1 METVLIYLAK
11 SSAILGIFYVIY
23 IAFLNKETFFQ
34 LNRLYL
40 ISGIFM
46 ALVIP
51 FISITKTVYIDPVPV
66 TPAEYVYVPSA
77 LLEASISEQASVA
90 PAFEIN
96 WLYVFAVLY
105 AIGML
110 FMMTKLVIQ
119 LFSVYSI
126 IRNNK
131 KVVENGIHYVET
143 NEDHPPFSFF
153 KYVVYN
159 PTLFSKEELDI
170 ILKHEKAHSKERH
183 SIDILASK
191 ILVIYQWLNP
201 FAWLY
206 QKSVAQNLE
215 YLADQKAT
223 QDMVC
228 RKSYQLAL
236 LKATGAHQLS
246 ITNNFF
252 NSLIK
257 KRIIMLQQQESKKR
271 NMLKLALVIPAII
284 AFVVVFNTEVIAQER
299 DDKHDVSEL
308 TQIDA
313 VEAVTAAETEII
325 RVSDPVITEAPVVE
339 ILGDVKIKID
349 KNTTKKDLEK
359 YKKQLK
365 KEGIEFKYKK
375 LKYNDANE
383 LTSIAITVK
392 DNNGKSGSYAL
403 SSDEGIEPFTLSA
416 DDDGISFNGGNSSH
430 YGSGNYFVIKGDD
443 KEHHDKM
450 RAHKMK
456 IKAHK
461 MHGNNNDASTWISD
475 DGKKIHIGKSKV
487 MIIDE
492 DGEHQSHDIE
502 IDGDGEGTI
511 IINGKKMDFSDMDI
525 DLDMDELFDGNMFKI
540 EMDVDG
546 ADKKLFLNG
555 EEMDIEKLREKAE
568 KMSKEMKDKTRVMVL
583 RSNEMKD
590 KMKEHKKEMI
600 ELKKK
605 MKHDYIWEEKDD
617 NGNVKIRKHVIELD
631 GDDDE
636 NVFFFR
642 GGDSDGEHIFERKT
656 EYSFVDDPNIEKLII
671 IDGKEAKF
679 EKLDK
684 LAKDGKLD
692 SVDFLKS
699 KTAISIYGDKAKD
712 GAIIATTK
720 K

>member
-11 SSAILGIFYVIY
+11 SSAILGIFYIIY

-34 LNRLYL
+34 INRLYL

-51 FISITKTVYIDPVPV
+51 FISITKTVYIDPIPL
-66 TPAEYVYVPSA
+66 TPAEYIYVPAS
-77 LLEASISEQASVA
+77 LLEASLNETASEGTSALQ
-90 PAFEIN
+90 IN
-96 WLYVFAVLY
+96 WLYVFAGLY

-110 FMMTKLVIQ
+110 FMLTKLVIQ
-119 LFSVYSI
+119 LFSVFRI

-131 KVVENGIHYVET
+131 RVIENGIHYVET
-143 NEDHPPFSFF
+143 NEEHPPFSFF

-223 QDMVC
+223 QDMTC
-228 RKSYQLAL
+228 RKAYQLAL
-236 LKATGAHQLS
+236 LKATSANQLS

-299 DDKHDVSEL
+299 DDRHDVSEL
-308 TQIDA
+308 TPMETPEIA
-313 VEAVTAAETEII
+313 EIPEAEIV
-325 RVSDPVITEAPVVE
+325 RVSAPAIPTAPVVAV
-339 ILGDVKIKID
+339 GDITITID
-349 KNTTKKDLEK
+349 KNTTKKDLER
-359 YKKQLK
+359 YKKKMK
-365 KEGIEFKYKK
+365 KEGVDFKYKK
-375 LKYNDANE
+375 LKYNDNNE
-383 LTSIAITVK
+383 LTSISITVK
-392 DNNGKSGSYAL
+392 GKNGKSGSYSL
-403 SSDEGIEPFTLSA
+403 SSDEGIEPFTVSSN
-416 DDDGISFNGGNSSH
+416 DDGFSFNGGNDAH
-430 YGSGNYFVIKGDD
+430 FGHGEYFVIRGDD
-443 KEHHDKM
+443 DHDNM
-450 RAHKMK
+450 RKHKVK
-456 IKAHK
+456 VKAHK
-461 MHGNNNDASTWISD
+461 MHGKNHDASTWISD

-492 DGEHQSHDIE
+492 DGEHQTHDIE

-546 ADKKLFLNG
+546 EDKKLFLNG
-555 EEMDIEKLREKAE
+555 KEMDIEEMREKAE
-568 KMSKEMKDKTRVMVL
+568 KMSKEMKDRTRVMVL
-583 RSNEMKD
+583 RSNEMKE
-590 KMKEHKKEMI
+590 KMKEHREEII

-605 MKHDYIWEEKDD
+605 MKNEFIWEEKGED
-617 NGNVKIRKHVIELD
+617 GKVKIRKKVIEID

-642 GGDSDGEHIFERKT
+642 GGDEDGESIFEHKKKF
-656 EYSFVDDPNIEKLII
+656 SFVDDPNIEKLII
-671 IDGKEAKF
+671 IDGKEATF
-679 EKLDK
+679 AQLDK
-684 LAKDGKLD
+684 LAKEDKLD

-699 KTAISIYGDKAKD
+699 KTAVSIYGDKAKD
-712 GAIIATTK
+712 GAIIATSK